1 MKNLYETFGCTSKE
15 ELYAKVKEND
25 TSVKALKDFITYTRS
40 TNLLAKTPTIRSPR
54 DAGDYY
60 SNMEPLEDGEALV
73 MFLNTKNQPIHMV
86 KFNPEYTK
94 EMQQALR
101 EGIIAGAN
109 SAMLFIDSNL
119 HDWDKERLQGMTK
132 QANFDV
138 LDTFLVDMNYLTS
151 TRGNET
157 FKLSSISNMQM
168 DQGEVYEA
176 IHELDGFTEFVPY
189 YIDTEL
195 KGLNILNDNK
205 ELQELLKFGYQHH
218 TREVLGVIMYDQHE
232 QIIAVQ
238 EMFAGGTNSAIADSK
253 VIAREMLLKDASG
266 IAVFHNHPSGNV
278 QPSPE
283 DIAVTE
289 NLQQVCQLFDKELL
303 DHYIVGKEGVYSLA
317 AANNFECKHA
327 EYLELA
333 SQMKHKNKSKQL
345 GREFA

>member
-1 MKNLYETFGCTSKE
+1 
-15 ELYAKVKEND
+15 
-25 TSVKALKDFITYTRS
+25 
-40 TNLLAKTPTIRSPR
+40 
-54 DAGDYY
+54 
-60 SNMEPLEDGEALV
+60 
-73 MFLNTKNQPIHMV
+73 MV

-138 LDTFLVDMNYLTS
+138 LDTFLADMNYLTS

-218 TREVLGVIMYDQHE
+218 TREVLGVIMYDEHE

-238 EMFAGGTNSAIADSK
+238 EMFAGGTNSAIADSR

-266 IAVFHNHPSGNV
+266 IAVFHNHPSGV
-278 QPSPE
+278 R
-283 DIAVTE
+283 
-289 NLQQVCQLFDKELL
+289 LQ
-303 DHYIVGKEGVYSLA
+303 GA
-317 AANNFECKHA
+317 
-327 EYLELA
+327 
-333 SQMKHKNKSKQL
+333 
-345 GREFA
+345 

>member
-1 MKNLYETFGCTSKE
+1 M
-15 ELYAKVKEND
+15 A
-25 TSVKALKDFITYTRS
+25 
-40 TNLLAKTPTIRSPR
+40 
-54 DAGDYY
+54 
-60 SNMEPLEDGEALV
+60 
-73 MFLNTKNQPIHMV
+73 
-86 KFNPEYTK
+86 
-94 EMQQALR
+94 
-101 EGIIAGAN
+101 IIYRKL
-109 SAMLFIDSNL
+109 AMLEKDLNRRI
-119 HDWDKERLQGMTK
+119 EV
-132 QANFDV
+132 A
-138 LDTFLVDMNYLTS
+138 
-151 TRGNET
+151 
-157 FKLSSISNMQM
+157 KLNGY
-168 DQGEVYEA
+168 DCN
-176 IHELDGFTEFVPY
+176 

-238 EMFAGGTNSAIADSK
+238 EMFAGGTNSAIADSR